1 MNDIQPILELDGVS
15 KEYPQP
21 DGQPLVVLH
30 DIDLT
35 AQPGET
41 LAVVGPSGSG
51 KSTLLNLI
59 GALDRPTAG
68 TARLGGQDLAEL
80 DDAGLA
86 ALRNRQVG
94 FVFQL
99 HHLLAQCTVLEN
111 VLLPALAAGGVAAGT
126 EQRGRDLLDRVG
138 LGERLDQRPAQL
150 SGGECQRVAVARALI
165 NSPRLV
171 LADEPTGSLDRATSQ
186 TVADLLVDL
195 NRSEGT
201 SLIVVTHSQ
210 ELTARMDRALVLRDG
225 GLEPLEN
232 ST

>member
-1 MNDIQPILELDGVS
+1 MNDIQPILELDAVS

-21 DGQPLVVLH
+21 DGRALVILQ

-68 TARLGGQDLAEL
+68 TVRLGGQDLAEL
-80 DDAGLA
+80 DDAKLA

-111 VLLPALAAGGVAAGT
+111 VLLPALAAGGVAPGT

-171 LADEPTGSLDRATSQ
+171 LADEPTGSLDRATSRA
-186 TVADLLVDL
+186 VADLLVDL
-195 NRSEGT
+195 NRSEDT
-201 SLIVVTHSQ
+201 TLIVVTHSQ
-210 ELTARMDRALVLRDG
+210 ELTARMDRMLALRDG
-225 GLEPLEN
+225 GLEPLGK
-232 ST
+232 SR

>member
-1 MNDIQPILELDGVS
+1 MSDVQPILELDAVS

-30 DIDLT
+30 DIGLT

-68 TARLGGQDLAEL
+68 TVRLGGRDLREL

-86 ALRNRQVG
+86 ALRNRQIG

-111 VLLPALAAGGVAAGT
+111 VLLPALAGGSVT
-126 EQRGRDLLDRVG
+126 SETRERGRDLLDRVG
-138 LGERLDQRPAQL
+138 LARRLDQRPAQL

-171 LADEPTGSLDRATSQ
+171 LADEPTGSLDRATSRA
-186 TVADLLVDL
+186 VADLLVDL
-195 NRSEGT
+195 NRSEST
-201 SLIVVTHSQ
+201 TLIVVTHSR
-210 ELTARMDRALVLRDG
+210 ELTARMDRVLGLRDG
-225 GLEPLEN
+225 ALEPLEN
-232 ST
+232 RE